1 MAHSLD
7 IIFAKPLGC
16 YIEVGYNAKL
26 HSIRYIRSKEK
37 IAEKR
42 TLKASF
48 ELEEYFNG
56 ERTEFSCDVDIS
68 ELSPFTQRVLNE
80 TKKIKYGETITYAEL
95 AKRIGIRSFR
105 AVGRALASNP
115 IPIIIP
121 CHRVVAKS
129 GLGGYSGG
137 LDLKTR
143 FLEFEDKMSCKVNP

>member
-1 MAHSLD
+1 MAHSID
-7 IIFAKPLGC
+7 IIFAEPLGC

-37 IAEKR
+37 ISEKR
-42 TLKASF
+42 TLEASF

-56 ERTEFSCDVDIS
+56 KRTEFSCDIDIS
-68 ELSPFTQRVLNE
+68 ELSPFAQKILNE
-80 TKKIKYGETITYAEL
+80 TEKIKYGETITYAEL
-95 AKRIGIRSFR
+95 AKRTGTRAFR

-115 IPIIIP
+115 VPIIIP

-137 LDLKTR
+137 LDLKIR
-143 FLEFEDKMSCKVNP
+143 LLEFEKKMKGYVK

>member
-7 IIFAKPLGC
+7 IIFAEPLGC

-26 HSIRYIRSKEK
+26 CSIRYIRSKEK

-42 TLKASF
+42 TLEASF

-56 ERTEFSCDVDIS
+56 ERTEFSCDVDMS

-143 FLEFEDKMSCKVNP
+143 LLELEKTKSQ